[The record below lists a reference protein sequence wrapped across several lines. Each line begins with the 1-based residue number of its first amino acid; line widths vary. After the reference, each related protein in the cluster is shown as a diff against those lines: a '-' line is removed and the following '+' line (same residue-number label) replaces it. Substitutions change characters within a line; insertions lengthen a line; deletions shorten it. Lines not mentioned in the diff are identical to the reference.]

1 MKHTTLFLA
10 LSLSLT
16 IAHAQQG
23 NGNTNN
29 QGATADQASSDAFK
43 KKTISISPATLYF
56 NAGKGESQTLTINIE
71 NGLDSPFSFQV
82 ALADFN
88 RNENSEITYFK
99 PGTTPYACAQWITLS
114 NNVIEVPAHSSGS
127 VDVTLSV
134 PDSADA
140 IAKSTWGMVLLET
153 VKQKVFQEQHG
164 DINANI
170 ERAYR
175 VGVQVYE
182 TPPTIMN
189 KELRMKEFQP
199 MPERGKYRIVCKNEG
214 GVLLRCNSYIELV
227 SKQTGEK
234 IKVYPKNEG
243 KFPFKVLPGQLRNID
258 FEIPT
263 TVAKG
268 KYTAVA
274 IVDANDDEVPL
285 EAAQLE
291 IEVK

>member
-10 LSLSLT
+10 FYLSLT
-16 IAHAQQG
+16 IAQAQQG
-23 NGNTNN
+23 NGSANN
-29 QGATADQASSDAFK
+29 QATSDDPQTSSAFK

-56 NAGKGESQTLTINIE
+56 NAGRGESQTQRINID

-82 ALADFN
+82 SMADFN
-88 RNENSEITYFK
+88 RNENSEITYFR
-99 PGTTPYACAQWITLS
+99 PGTTPYACAQWLTLS
-114 NNVIEVPAHSSGS
+114 NNIIEVPAHSKGS
-127 VDVTLSV
+127 VDVTITV

-140 IAKSTWGMVLLET
+140 VAKSTWGMILLET
-153 VKQKVFQEQHG
+153 VRQKVFQEQHG

-175 VGVQVYE
+175 VGVQIYQ
-182 TPPTIMN
+182 TPPTIID
-189 KELRMKEFQP
+189 KELRMKDFSP

-214 GVLLRCNSYIELV
+214 GIMLRCNAYIELV

-234 IKVYPKNEG
+234 VKVYPKNEG
-243 KFPFKVLPGQLRNID
+243 KFPFKVLPGQLRNVD
-258 FEIPT
+258 FEIPS
-263 TVAKG
+263 TVSNG

-291 IEVK
+291 IEIK

>member
-23 NGNTNN
+23 NVSASN
-29 QGATADQASSDAFK
+29 QSSSADSIRKSAFK
-43 KKTISISPATLYF
+43 KKTIAISPATLYF
-56 NAGKGESQTLTINIE
+56 NADRGESQTQKINID

-82 ALADFN
+82 TLADFN

-99 PGTTPYACAQWITLS
+99 PGTTPYACAQWLTMS
-114 NNVIEVPAHSSGS
+114 NNVIEVPPHSSGS
-127 VDVTLSV
+127 VDVTITV
-134 PDSADA
+134 PDSASA
-140 IAKSTWGMVLLET
+140 TEKSTWGMILLET
-153 VKQKVFQEQHG
+153 VKQKVFQETHG

-175 VGVQVYE
+175 VGVQVYQ
-182 TPPTIMN
+182 TPPTVLN
-189 KELRMKEFQP
+189 KDMRMKDFLP
-199 MPERGKYRIVCKNEG
+199 MQSRGAYRIICKNEG
-214 GVLLRCNSYIELV
+214 GVMLRCNAYIELV

-234 IKVYPKNEG
+234 VKVYPKNEG
-243 KFPFKVLPGQLRNID
+243 QHPFKVLPGQLRNID
-258 FEIPT
+258 FEVPAS
-263 TVAKG
+263 VPKG

-291 IEVK
+291 IELK